1 MRMMTRKRYLVAVL
15 LLLLGA
21 GLGTWLGEAAGATA
35 SAGSE
40 GLPEGQS
47 FAFLGYVKD
56 GSNTLGIIETLGLVF
71 LVREG
76 DTILGTYRVK
86 QLGEDF
92 ALLQE
97 GEREIRAAARPPQ
110 PALPER
116 QDELRSGRRT
126 ARSDVPDPSSSG
138 DTPGDASSSGRPA
151 DQGIGLTAS
160 GGAQAGGV
168 PGALTPAADPSQA
181 VPPADNPFL
190 RAVQAAR
197 EGRQSPAP
205 SDENPFA
212 RALRERSSVQPSPE
226 DNPFLRALRERAVQQ

>member
-1 MRMMTRKRYLVAVL
+1 MKTSQRLVVVVAILAVF
-15 LLLLGA
+15 GM
-21 GLGTWLGEAAGATA
+21 GTWVKGEMAEAASGSDRA
-35 SAGSE
+35 SD
-40 GLPEGQS
+40 GQS
-47 FAFLGYVKD
+47 FSFLGYVKD
-56 GSNTLGIIETLGLVF
+56 SSGTLGIIETLGLVF

-110 PALPER
+110 PALLGR
-116 QDELRSGRRT
+116 QDELRSARRT
-126 ARSDVPDPSSSG
+126 AWSDVPVPSS
-138 DTPGDASSSGRPA
+138 PGDASSSGRPA

-168 PGALTPAADPSQA
+168 PEALTPAADPSQA

-197 EGRQSPAP
+197 EGRQSPVP
-205 SDENPFA
+205 SDENPFQ
-212 RALRERSSVQPSPE
+212 RALRERSPVQPSPE
-226 DNPFLRALRERAVQQ
+226 DNPFLRALRERAKQQ